1 MVEELFDLLLF
12 DTRLVKIN
20 VGELLDQPGKKS
32 IDLFISVIHGTWHG

>member
-12 DTRLVKIN
+12 DATPVKIN

-32 IDLFISVIHGTWHG
+32 ILICSSV